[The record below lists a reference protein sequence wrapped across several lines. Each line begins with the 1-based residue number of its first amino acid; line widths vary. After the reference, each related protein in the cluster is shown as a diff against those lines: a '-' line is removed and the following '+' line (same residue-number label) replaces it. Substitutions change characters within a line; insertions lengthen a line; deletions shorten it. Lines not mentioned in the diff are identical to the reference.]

1 MEAPFRRSVPEHRDV
16 IEKMLGHALQGLGI
30 ETIRLDDGLGR
41 MLARDLVAPRALP
54 PWDNSQMDGY
64 AVHTGDLGED
74 PLPVVATIA
83 AGQQAQGLERG
94 TAAPIMTGA
103 PMPSGAN
110 TVIPVESAVPDR
122 FPTGPE
128 LEHEFTVVLRA
139 GSDPGNFVR
148 ARGSDIAEGAVV
160 LGAGSLLGPTALGM
174 VAGLGIA
181 EVQVLAKPRVLL
193 LSTGDELVAPGCEL
207 GPGQIHDA
215 NTTLLRTALRAAGCQ
230 VDTVGVLDDSP
241 ATFTASLR
249 QALNGAKRPYPLV
262 ISSGGISK
270 GAFDVVK
277 EVLANHGV
285 QFGSVAMQPGGPQGA
300 GMLSLDGCDPV
311 TFVALPGN
319 PVSAFVS
326 FEIFIR
332 PVLAAALG
340 LPARTV
346 AIATL
351 TEDLESMPGK
361 MQVRR
366 GTCTDGAFTPMGG
379 ASSHLLAALA
389 ASNALILIDENT
401 THLAAGSRAN
411 VLIIGDGS

>member
-1 MEAPFRRSVPEHRDV
+1 MEAPFRRSVPEHREA
-16 IEKMLGHALQGLGI
+16 IEEMLGVALRDLGV
-30 ETIRLDDGLGR
+30 ETLDLDGALRRRL
-41 MLARDLVAPRALP
+41 AQDLVAPRALP

-64 AVHTGDLGED
+64 AVHTDDLGVIA
-74 PLPVVATIA
+74 LSVVETIA
-83 AGQQAQGLERG
+83 AGQAARALERG

-103 PMPSGAN
+103 PMPAGAD
-110 TVIPVESAVPDR
+110 TVIPVEAAVPDR
-122 FPTGPE
+122 FPLESE
-128 LEHEFTVVLRA
+128 LAQGFTVVLA
-139 GSDPGNFVR
+139 TGAAEGSYVR
-148 ARGSDIAEGAVV
+148 TRGSDIAEGAVV
-160 LGAGSLLGPTALGM
+160 LEAGTVLGPTALGM

-181 EVQVLAKPRVLL
+181 EVQVIAKPRVLL
-193 LSTGDELVAPGCEL
+193 LSTGDELVAPGTEL
-207 GPGQIHDA
+207 APGQIHDA

-241 ATFTASLR
+241 ATFTTSLR
-249 QALNGAKRPYPLV
+249 EALNAAEHPYPLV

-285 QFGSVAMQPGGPQGA
+285 EFGSVAMQPGGPQGA
-300 GMLSLDGCDPV
+300 GMLSLPGCDPV

-326 FEIFIR
+326 FEMFIR
-332 PVLAAALG
+332 PVLATALG

-351 TEDLESMPGK
+351 TEDMESMPGK

-366 GTCTDGAFTPMGG
+366 GTCADGAFTPMGG

-389 ASNALILIDENT
+389 ASNAFILIDENT
-401 THLAAGSRAN
+401 THLVAGTRVN